1 MSFPHHS
8 NEHQSGEQLRKLF
21 REQQQLTDRFN
32 EERSGSARR
41 EFPEGRL
48 SADDDGSLTFK
59 IGADQDRRVVA
70 IEFSK
75 PTGWIAMNPQ
85 QAVELAQS
93 LIKHARSISKEP
105 LRVVLN

>member
-8 NEHQSGEQLRKLF
+8 EPYEQSELLK
-21 REQQQLTDRFN
+21 RFQ
-32 EERSGSARR
+32 EEREGKSQR

-48 SADDDGSLTFK
+48 SGDDDGSLTFK
-59 IGADQDRRVVA
+59 VGSDPEKGIVA

-75 PTGWIAMNPQ
+75 PTLWVAAGPQ
-85 QAVELAQS
+85 QAVELAQL
-93 LIKHARSISKEP
+93 LIRHARAISKEP